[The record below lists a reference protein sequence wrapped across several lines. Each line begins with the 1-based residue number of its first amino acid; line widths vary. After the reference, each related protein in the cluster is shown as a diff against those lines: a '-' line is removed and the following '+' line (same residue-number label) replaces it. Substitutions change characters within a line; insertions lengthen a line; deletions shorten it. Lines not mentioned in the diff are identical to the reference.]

1 MLPLA
6 EQMLVL
12 LLDEEREEFL
22 PIGKYSLARALVGAV
37 LMDLAF
43 ANRIDTDTESLMVL
57 DRTPTGNSLMDTVL
71 ERIVGSETTE
81 SASAWI
87 EILSEEEAD
96 RIRERA
102 LNGLVESG
110 ILEVREK
117 TKLLVFP
124 SRRYVMIDRTS
135 GRDAKLRIMNV
146 LFSDLIP
153 DPRDVAL
160 VCLVDACGILRTV
173 FEAREIERVMPRI
186 ELIRKMDLIG
196 REMNAQLAVW
206 KLGYK
211 RPADT

>member
-6 EQMLVL
+6 DQVLVL
-12 LLDEEREEFL
+12 LLDEERGDFL
-22 PIGKYSLARALVGAV
+22 PIGKYTLARALVGAV

-57 DRTPTGNSLMDTVL
+57 DRTPTGNPLLDSVL
-71 ERIVGSETTE
+71 ERVAGSETTK
-81 SASAWI
+81 AAYAWI
-87 EILSEEEAD
+87 EILSEEEVN
-96 RIRERA
+96 RIRERVLA
-102 LNGLVESG
+102 GLVERG
-110 ILEVREK
+110 VLEVREK
-117 TKLLVFP
+117 RKLGIFP
-124 SRRYVMIDRTS
+124 SRRYVMIDKAS

-160 VCLVDACGILRTV
+160 VCLADACGILRTV

-196 REMNAQLAVW
+196 REMIAQLAVW